1 VQGGR
6 LQLHHQTGDHW
17 SMLREPAVRQLAEQL
32 NADLDKAAIEDSA
45 GTAACAPTQTKA
57 QPHAHAAATIKVN
70 TQANSQASAQ
80 APSSLVV
87 IQSGAAG
94 ATPVFAVPG
103 AGANVTCFVPLAL
116 ALGSDVPL
124 YGLQPQGLD
133 GAHAPIDTVQAAA
146 SVYADTIEAQVPS
159 GPLVLVGHSFGGW
172 VAFDTARQLRVRGV
186 QVKALVLLDSA
197 VPNALGP
204 RGRTLDRLDALMD
217 LQRLLAQQADR
228 PLGLHRDQLAAMSE
242 TEQAGALHQAMVN
255 VGLLNAHSRAES
267 VLGLVRVFHCNLN
280 TPYVPA
286 QALDVPTWVVRA
298 QDAHVQ
304 RNAATPPQSHRS
316 GAQADRAAGWHA
328 LAPVSWSGVVPGNHM
343 SMLQRPHVNAVAEMM
358 LALMGPTGQAAR
370 AAPAGRARPSQ
381 EALLRSTSPH
391 GRSA

>member
-1 VQGGR
+1 
-6 LQLHHQTGDHW
+6 
-17 SMLREPAVRQLAEQL
+17 
-32 NADLDKAAIEDSA
+32 
-45 GTAACAPTQTKA
+45 
-57 QPHAHAAATIKVN
+57 
-70 TQANSQASAQ
+70 
-80 APSSLVV
+80 
-87 IQSGAAG
+87 
-94 ATPVFAVPG
+94 
-103 AGANVTCFVPLAL
+103 
-116 ALGSDVPL
+116 
-124 YGLQPQGLD
+124 
-133 GAHAPIDTVQAAA
+133 
-146 SVYADTIEAQVPS
+146 
-159 GPLVLVGHSFGGW
+159 
-172 VAFDTARQLRVRGV
+172 
-186 QVKALVLLDSA
+186 
-197 VPNALGP
+197 
-204 RGRTLDRLDALMD
+204 
-217 LQRLLAQQADR
+217 
-228 PLGLHRDQLAAMSE
+228 
-242 TEQAGALHQAMVN
+242 
-255 VGLLNAHSRAES
+255 LNAHSRAES

-391 GRSA
+391 GPSA